1 MGAAMVYRCPCGT
14 LLEFEPDDGDCEDDV
29 VICPACMEETPIAEA
44 ALRGRTPEERS

>member
-1 MGAAMVYRCPCGT
+1 MSVLTYRCACGT

-44 ALRGRTPEERS
+44 AQRGTKPEESE